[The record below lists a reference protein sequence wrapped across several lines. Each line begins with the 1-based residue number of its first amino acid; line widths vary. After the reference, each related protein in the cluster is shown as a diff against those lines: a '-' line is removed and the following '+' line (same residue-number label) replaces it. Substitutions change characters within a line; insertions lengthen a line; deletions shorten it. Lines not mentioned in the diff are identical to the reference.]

1 MAVVDVVPVAAHR
14 SDGGGATPA
23 AFPIP
28 TLVPACAAICIAAS
42 AYYVST
48 LLSYYA
54 TFAVSLVC
62 FARAVWPDRIDAA
75 LVRADAYA
83 RHTAS
88 RARADLEAD
97 LRHLRDAAPLAAPV
111 HAAAEECARLARATV
126 AGWRRK
132 WDEHRDAACA
142 ARFVLRLVA
151 LVARLAAT
159 VLFDAACEEA
169 RAWAPSVL
177 GYLRHVAD
185 GIRPPSASACNKG
198 EDEDE
203 AAAGFV
209 LKDVVCL
216 VGTGFYLLFSM
227 HLLFSSSAASG
238 MQFCAVCFAAT
249 CGLTMVIA
257 DWIDPPDDDA
267 DETDTTTTEGDAA
280 GEASR
285 DEELEVRESWR
296 FLWVLILITHCV
308 DAFLLHVTLGP
319 QPTTLA
325 ILALC
330 SLEVL
335 KVGRQVQLTPDDGE
349 GAGAVDKWR
358 RGAMVVYAACS
369 VKVFVVY
376 LVLDCYLAA
385 LGFFWLFVMAD
396 LLLAEEDNSSD
407 FDVSGEEDDEDGEES
422 AGFEGD
428 ITGGDEGEADEETRE
443 EHSDTSSSEDEE
455 ESSAHCD
462 SSSSEN
468 EESSVHCDSSSEYEE
483 ERHCESSED
492 HEIVG
497 EQRHGGPDYGSGGS
511 TDDSW
516 DLVDVDDPEMPAKAN
531 CGAGAN
537 RRKSRLFP
545 WKHAA

>member
-1 MAVVDVVPVAAHR
+1 MGSGHR
-14 SDGGGATPA
+14 R
-23 AFPIP
+23 
-28 TLVPACAAICIAAS
+28 CR
-42 AYYVST
+42 
-48 LLSYYA
+48 
-54 TFAVSLVC
+54 
-62 FARAVWPDRIDAA
+62 RA
-75 LVRADAYA
+75 
-83 RHTAS
+83 
-88 RARADLEAD
+88 
-97 LRHLRDAAPLAAPV
+97 
-111 HAAAEECARLARATV
+111 
-126 AGWRRK
+126 
-132 WDEHRDAACA
+132 
-142 ARFVLRLVA
+142 
-151 LVARLAAT
+151 
-159 VLFDAACEEA
+159 
-169 RAWAPSVL
+169 
-177 GYLRHVAD
+177 
-185 GIRPPSASACNKG
+185 KG

-267 DETDTTTTEGDAA
+267 DETDTTAATDDDSRPEGDAG

-296 FLWVLILITHCV
+296 FLWVLVLITHCV

-330 SLEVL
+330 NLEVL

-396 LLLAEEDNSSD
+396 LLLAEEDNLSD
-407 FDVSGEEDDEDGEES
+407 FDTSGEDGEES

-428 ITGGDEGEADEETRE
+428 ITGGDEEEVGEETRE
-443 EHSDTSSSEDEE
+443 EHSDTNSSEDEE

-462 SSSSEN
+462 SSSSEDE
-468 EESSVHCDSSSEYEE
+468 EESSVHCDSSEE
-483 ERHCESSED
+483 D
-492 HEIVG
+492 EIVE
-497 EQRHGGPDYGSGGS
+497 EQRHEGPGYGSGGS

-531 CGAGAN
+531 CGAKW
-537 RRKSRLFP
+537 RKSRLIP

>member
-23 AFPIP
+23 CFPIS
-28 TLVPACAAICIAAS
+28 TLLPASAAICICIAAS

-62 FARAVWPDRIDAA
+62 FARAVWPHR
-75 LVRADAYA
+75 VDAYA
-83 RHTAS
+83 RQTAS

-97 LRHLRDAAPLAAPV
+97 LRRLRDVAARGAHPATTAPV
-111 HAAAEECARLARATV
+111 HAAAEACARLARATV

-159 VLFDAACEEA
+159 VLFDAACDEA

-177 GYLRHVAD
+177 GYLRRVAD
-185 GIRPPSASACNKG
+185 GIRPPSSSSSCNKG
-198 EDEDE
+198 EDDE

-209 LKDVVCL
+209 LKDIVCL
-216 VGTGFYLLFSM
+216 VGTGFYLLFTM
-227 HLLFSSSAASG
+227 HLLFSSSDASG

-267 DETDTTTTEGDAA
+267 DETDTTAATDDDSRPEGDAG

-285 DEELEVRESWR
+285 DEELEVRQSWR
-296 FLWVLILITHCV
+296 FLWVLVLITHCV
-308 DAFLLHVTLGP
+308 DAYLLNVTLGP

-330 SLEVL
+330 NLAVL

-396 LLLAEEDNSSD
+396 LLLAEEDNLPD
-407 FDVSGEEDDEDGEES
+407 FDTSGEDGEER

-428 ITGGDEGEADEETRE
+428 ITGGDEEEVDEETRE
-443 EHSDTSSSEDEE
+443 EHSDTNSSEDEE

-462 SSSSEN
+462 SSSSEDE
-468 EESSVHCDSSSEYEE
+468 EESSVHCDSSEE
-483 ERHCESSED
+483 D
-492 HEIVG
+492 EIVE
-497 EQRHGGPDYGSGGS
+497 EQRHEGPGYGSGGS

-531 CGAGAN
+531 CSAK
-537 RRKSRLFP
+537 RRKSRLIP
-545 WKHAA
+545 WKHTPRDILLTRG